1 MSRTSSPFGTVD
13 CRSKKC
19 KICSPKKIW
28 KNLGPPV
35 SPANPETYKK
45 IFCRGNSC
53 STFPVFEKSIYIYI
67 YFGNIYAH
75 EYWHTPKPLQNE
87 EPTVSA
93 MLPLQNQEPVLAHP
107 CRHLGCPKKRFWRTS
122 TESGTCHKSSRRFSL
137 QNRGAQCPILFF
149 LGALLWFSETLKP
162 LQNEEP
168 TVSAMLPLQNQEPV
182 LAHPCR
188 HLGCPKKWFWRTST
202 ESGTCHKS
210 SKRFSLQNKGA
221 QSFFL
226 VHFYD
231 FQKH

>member
-1 MSRTSSPFGTVD
+1 
-13 CRSKKC
+13 
-19 KICSPKKIW
+19 
-28 KNLGPPV
+28 
-35 SPANPETYKK
+35 
-45 IFCRGNSC
+45 
-53 STFPVFEKSIYIYI
+53 
-67 YFGNIYAH
+67 
-75 EYWHTPKPLQNE
+75 
-87 EPTVSA
+87 
-93 MLPLQNQEPVLAHP
+93 MLPLQNQEPVLAHT

-137 QNRGAQCPILFF
+137 QNKGAQSFF

-221 QSFFL
+221 QSFFFGAHL
-226 VHFYD
+226 GFSETLKPLQNEEPTVSAMLPLQNQEPVLAHPCRHLGCPKNGLTDLYRMRNLP
-231 FQKH
+231 QI